1 MCAIVGIIKDNEK
14 VKIEEL
20 KKVIEIMSYRGPDEE
35 GYFLEENVGLGHKR
49 LSIIDLKTGR
59 QPIFNEKGNLV
70 LICNG
75 EIYNFIEL
83 RENL

>member
-1 MCAIVGIIKDNEK
+1 MCAIVGIIKDNEE

-49 LSIIDLKTGR
+49 LNKLSLKSGRIIK
-59 QPIFNEKGNLV
+59 F
-70 LICNG
+70 
-75 EIYNFIEL
+75 
-83 RENL
+83 